1 MKICMLG
8 AGALGSTFGAALAD
22 AGNDVCLVNHN
33 QAHVDAINR
42 NGLIVRRD
50 GMDRTVTIPAFTGT
64 ETLSPVD
71 LIVILVKSAQTSAA
85 IASARNI
92 VAPHTTVMSVQNGLG
107 HEDKLSDAVG
117 RASVVAGK
125 TYVGGVLLGPGHV
138 LAETRGRE
146 TIIGELDGSTGPRI
160 QTIAET
166 FTNAGLQTDVSKNI
180 VGTMWD
186 KLLVNVATGALSGIA
201 GLTYGD
207 LYSVPEVEACAV
219 AAVIEAM
226 TVAKAAG
233 VTLTMKDPREPWLK
247 AAQGLP
253 DEFKASMLQSLEKGS
268 LTEIDFI
275 NGAVVRAGKK
285 VGVPTPVNDT
295 LVACIK
301 GIERGLQI

>member
-107 HEDKLSDAVG
+107 HEDELSDAVG

-125 TYVGGVLLGPGHV
+125 TYVG
-138 LAETRGRE
+138 ASCWGR
-146 TIIGELDGSTGPRI
+146 
-160 QTIAET
+160 AT
-166 FTNAGLQTDVSKNI
+166 FWRK
-180 VGTMWD
+180 
-186 KLLVNVATGALSGIA
+186 
-201 GLTYGD
+201 
-207 LYSVPEVEACAV
+207 
-219 AAVIEAM
+219 
-226 TVAKAAG
+226 
-233 VTLTMKDPREPWLK
+233 RE
-247 AAQGLP
+247 
-253 DEFKASMLQSLEKGS
+253 
-268 LTEIDFI
+268 
-275 NGAVVRAGKK
+275 AGKPSSVTWMVRPARASK
-285 VGVPTPVNDT
+285 QSPKHSPMLACKPMSAKTSLVPCGTSCLST
-295 LVACIK
+295 LPPA
-301 GIERGLQI
+301 R